1 MSDTV
6 EEIFYNISTWKEVLQ
21 FPDLASIGEDEI
33 SPPALDLM
41 KRLICDPE
49 VRLGK
54 TAGAEDIKS
63 HAFFDNFDWRH
74 IRSLTPPF
82 VPKVRNT
89 PRHDQRHDTRRMRTH
104 YSGRAVA
111 KRVGHHLFQCG
122 QYGQHGYRHRPA
134 RRNGT
139 QVAGHHHPA
148 WWSRWWHRHGLPESG
163 SEPSSPTARPARRS
177 LEKVPTCN

>member
-1 MSDTV
+1 MPGYTPFMSDTV

-54 TAGAEDIKS
+54 TGAEDIKS

-89 PRHDQRHDTRRMRTH
+89 TRHATRHTTRHSAYAHSLFWSCSCKTSGTPPISTWPIWTTWPPTSASSSKWNSSRRPSPPGLAVRVVAQAQTPR
-104 YSGRAVA
+104 
-111 KRVGHHLFQCG
+111 KR
-122 QYGQHGYRHRPA
+122 
-134 RRNGT
+134 
-139 QVAGHHHPA
+139 
-148 WWSRWWHRHGLPESG
+148 
-163 SEPSSPTARPARRS
+163 
-177 LEKVPTCN
+177 